1 MLFYVFFHIGISGQL
16 TQYSKTF
23 PKFSRGA
30 ELQALRT
37 SRTLSYPQTRCFGV
51 GSFNANEEEG
61 GMAKEEVGGMALSS
75 LRPWYHALC
84 LQGMYHN
91 GEAHTAFSRVL

>member
-1 MLFYVFFHIGISGQL
+1 MLLYGCFDIDIVGPL
-16 TQYSKTF
+16 TQYLKTF

-30 ELQALRT
+30 ELQPLRT
-37 SRTLSYPQTRCFGV
+37 SRTLSFPQTRCFGV

-61 GMAKEEVGGMALSS
+61 GMAKEEVGGVALSS

-84 LQGMYHN
+84 LQWMSHN
-91 GEAHTAFSRVL
+91 GEAHKAFGRVL